1 MATNNFTEKHENETD
16 QKPRICDLC
25 SEDQTENIAE
35 VYCLECQ
42 QHFCSACLKFHE
54 RNRATKEHQV
64 VTGTRMPKQSR
75 SLQRYK
81 GDIRER
87 PKRFEAKESSNSS
100 SLKCLFHSNETLD
113 YFCKEHKTVTCNA
126 CNVIDHWNCSK
137 VTISAII
144 EKSDFLKNA
153 QDAKRDASD
162 LLDKFKTL
170 QKRYAT
176 YSSDIEELKN
186 TFTKKMTDT
195 YNEQG
200 EQIASQLDELETDLR
215 TKVTDAITNLTARK
229 TEISQIKSVIEK
241 QTADYKKL
249 FNIDSA
255 ALTEQTTEVTQINPG
270 NQAPDN
276 KQHVQNLVNE
286 GSTAQKRV
294 MTMILAADIKRY
306 CEQIDDISHNCF
318 TFTTDRVLDK
328 VNNFDKIVSDVY
340 EGNITVAR
348 GGPLK
353 DKTVKL
359 IGEISI
365 SLPDKK
371 AKIVGLEPLPDGKLL
386 ICDQTQQRV
395 ALLDIDYNSLQ
406 VHTLSAV
413 TLPSVPFSIA
423 LMNATSAFVSLPNE
437 NTIQK
442 VEITNNNLVLTS
454 TIATDGDTTHEYI
467 RVAKYKQNLLA
478 IEKTGEGS
486 MITEINQDGDI
497 LQQITKGP
505 VSIIQ
510 SIGFMSLNKNHDT
523 IYITEKKHGCIGLAM
538 NGERVFQYKADH
550 VQIYQGVFVDSFEY
564 IYLAEQD
571 HDNIVVVNNQGKK
584 IKDFVTMKGM
594 QPSCLTFDSDGNRLL
609 VVRGK
614 MGKILLFELH

>member
-1 MATNNFTEKHENETD
+1 
-16 QKPRICDLC
+16 
-25 SEDQTENIAE
+25 
-35 VYCLECQ
+35 
-42 QHFCSACLKFHE
+42 
-54 RNRATKEHQV
+54 
-64 VTGTRMPKQSR
+64 MPKHSR

-87 PKRFEAKESSNSS
+87 PKRFEAKKSSNSS
-100 SLKCLFHSNETLD
+100 SLKCMFHPNETLN
-113 YFCKEHKTVTCNA
+113 YFCKEHKTATCNA

-144 EKSDFLKNA
+144 EKSDFMKNA

-176 YSSDIEELKN
+176 YPSDIEKLKS
-186 TFTKKMTDT
+186 TFTKKMTDI

-200 EQIASQLDELETDLR
+200 EKIASQLDELETDFR
-215 TKVTDAITNLTARK
+215 TKVTDAITNLTTRK

-255 ALTEQTTEVTQINPG
+255 ALTEQTTVVTQTKPG
-270 NQAPDN
+270 TQTPDN
-276 KQHVQNLVNE
+276 TQHVKNLINK
-286 GSTAQKRV
+286 GSTAKKRV
-294 MTMILAADIKRY
+294 LTMILEAGIKRY
-306 CEQIDDISHNCF
+306 CEQIDDISHNSF
-318 TFTTDRVLDK
+318 TFTTDRALDK
-328 VNNFDKIVSDVY
+328 LDKFDNIVSDVY
-340 EGNITVAR
+340 EGNVTVAR
-348 GGPLK
+348 KGPLK
-353 DKTVKL
+353 DKKVKL

-365 SLPDKK
+365 SLPNTK
-371 AKIVGLEPLPDGKLL
+371 AKIVGLESFPDGKLL

-395 ALLDIDYNSLQ
+395 ALLDIDYNNLQ
-406 VHTLSAV
+406 VHMLSSV
-413 TLPSVPFSIA
+413 TLPSAPFSIA
-423 LMNATSAFVSLPNE
+423 LMDATSAFVSLPND

-467 RVAKYKQNLLA
+467 RVARYKQNLLA
-478 IEKTGEGS
+478 IEKIAEGS
-486 MITEINQDGDI
+486 MITEISHDGDI

-510 SIGFMSLNKNHDT
+510 SIGFMSLNQNHDT

-564 IYLAEQD
+564 IFLTYLCRKD
-571 HDNIVVVNNQGKK
+571 RK
-584 IKDFVTMKGM
+584 IHEFAACVQTL
-594 QPSCLTFDSDGNRLL
+594 SHTASTLISHC
-609 VVRGK
+609 
-614 MGKILLFELH
+614 